1 MGSCIFYRLS
11 VSLQVKMQIQTWIS
25 KSDVVNEIDLL
36 SLATFLSMLP
46 KKKRLEDLH
55 ILLKT
60 MHR

>member
-1 MGSCIFYRLS
+1 
-11 VSLQVKMQIQTWIS
+11 MQIQTWVIKS
-25 KSDVVNEIDLL
+25 KVVNEVDFL

-46 KKKRLEDLH
+46 QKKRIEDLH

>member
-1 MGSCIFYRLS
+1 
-11 VSLQVKMQIQTWIS
+11 MQIQTWIAS
-25 KSDVVNEIDLL
+25 KTEEDINLL

-46 KKKRLEDLH
+46 EKKRVEDLH